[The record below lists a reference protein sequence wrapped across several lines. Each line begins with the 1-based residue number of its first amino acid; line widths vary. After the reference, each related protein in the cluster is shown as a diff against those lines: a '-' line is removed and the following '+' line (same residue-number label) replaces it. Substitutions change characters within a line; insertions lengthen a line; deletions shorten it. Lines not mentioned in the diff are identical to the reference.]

1 MELGSILLGLAMVI
15 LAVAYVTRPLSSRAE
30 TALARGHLST
40 LDIQRDRV
48 LEALQEL
55 ELDHA
60 MGKVLELDYL
70 HQRQALALRGARV
83 LRQIDEL
90 QESSPTGGAL
100 EDQLE
105 VAIARLRVKPGRVT
119 GVCHNCGSRV
129 LPDDRYCSS
138 CGAEQEESGD

>member
-30 TALARGHLST
+30 TVRARGHLST
-40 LDIQRDRV
+40 LDVQRDRV

-60 MGKVLELDYL
+60 MGKVLEQDYL
-70 HQRQALALRGARV
+70 EQRHVLASRGAGV

-90 QESSPTGGAL
+90 RESSPEGGAL

-105 VAIARLRVKPGRVT
+105 EAVSRLRVKPGRVT